1 MTIEQIKSR
10 KLEIRSMLEQDDA
23 DLTALE
29 VELRDLEAQEEK
41 IQKRAALISAVASGE
56 VETRKIDKPGDDK
69 MDKEMEVRKVSEQ
82 RGRELIEKRSVTI
95 SSNVILPRYDA
106 PDIKPVFNEVSS
118 LIDRV
123 GVRVLL
129 GGETYRQPYVTGYGE
144 GGYTV
149 EENNYTTAEPTF
161 DFATINKAKI
171 TAYAEDTEEV
181 LKLPLA
187 NYDAEVVNGITI
199 ALRKRI
205 TRQILIGAGTSNT
218 FTGIFSANATA
229 INAATDISIADIDET
244 TLDEIIYSFGGVEDV
259 EGSSV
264 LILNKLDLKK
274 FATLRTNSG
283 EKIYTITNNGN
294 TGTIDGIPYII
305 NSECKA
311 TATATTGQYLMA
323 YGPLSNYTMTVFS
336 PVEVQRSMDYQFR
349 NGNIAHRGSILAG
362 GNVTAKNGFLRV
374 KRA

>member
-1 MTIEQIKSR
+1 MTIEQIKAR
-10 KLEIRSMLEQDDA
+10 KLEIRSQLEQDDA
-23 DLTALE
+23 DLNALE

-56 VETRKIDKPGDDK
+56 VETRKIEKPGVEI
-69 MDKEMEVRKVSEQ
+69 MSKEVEARKVSEE
-82 RGRELIEKRSVTI
+82 RGKELMEKRSVTL
-95 SSNVILPRYDA
+95 SNNVILPRYDA
-106 PDIKPVFNEVSS
+106 NDIKPTFNEVST

-144 GGYTV
+144 GGYTA
-149 EENNYTTAEPTF
+149 EEANYTTAEATF
-161 DFATINKAKI
+161 NFATINKAKI

-205 TRQILIGAGTSNT
+205 TRQILIGAGTTNT
-218 FTGIFSANATA
+218 FTGIFSANASA
-229 INAATDISIADIDET
+229 IDAATDISITDIDES
-244 TLDEIIYSFGGVEDV
+244 TLDEIIYSFGGNEDV
-259 EGSSV
+259 ESASV

-274 FATLRTNSG
+274 FATLRTNDG
-283 EKIYTITNNGN
+283 EKIYNVVNNGN

-336 PVEVQRSMDYQFR
+336 PVEVQRSTDYQFK
-349 NGNIAHRGSILAG
+349 NGNIAHRGSIFAG

-374 KRA
+374 KRT